1 MADGREFVVVADDE
15 AEARDVLQQILEL
28 EGFEVEGFANGAEAL
43 DYLNHSV
50 QPCVIILGLLMPVM
64 NGPQFR
70 AAMLKDPRLAAIPI
84 VVVTALEPTA
94 AGWPFRRQNLS
105 QAHRRSSPRRRSP
118 KALLSVSEICPPKR
132 CNDSLTTF

>member
-1 MADGREFVVVADDE
+1 MADGREFVVVVDDE

-50 QPCVIILGLLMPVM
+50 QPCVIILDLLMPVM

-70 AAMLKDPRLAAIPI
+70 EAMLKDPRLAAIPI

-94 AGWPFRRQNLS
+94 AAGLSAVRIFRKPIDV
-105 QAHRRSSPRRRSP
+105 QALVGVVRKH
-118 KALLSVSEICPPKR
+118 C
-132 CNDSLTTF
+132 